1 MQATVFDE
9 RRNILGEGPTATGV
23 KNEQIQWVDIMG
35 KLVRTRHLIT
45 GEISEY
51 ATPEHVGFAIP
62 RKDGGDVIGT
72 ANGPHLRDA
81 DGTLHKLPT
90 RIDADGFSATQV
102 VRWNDGKISP
112 AGDLFLGTMGY
123 KFENNAAALYQ
134 MRGDGK
140 HMRRIFGDVTISN
153 GLDWTPDGKTMFYI
167 DTTLQRVDKLD
178 VVERD
183 VINRRP
189 FINFP
194 ESMGM
199 PDGMSVDANGN
210 LWVAFWT
217 GSAVRCFDGVNG
229 KQLDEISCPTPRIT
243 SCVFA
248 GENLDQLIITSAREE
263 SEVGEP
269 KEAGMTFMAT
279 PGVRGQKT
287 TLFGA

>member
-1 MQATVFDE
+1 MQATVFDQ
-9 RRNILGEGPTATGV
+9 RRSILGEGPTATGA
-23 KNEQIQWVDIMG
+23 KNQQIQWVDITG

-51 ATPEHVGFAIP
+51 STAEHVGFAIP
-62 RKDGGDVIGT
+62 RKIGGDVIGT
-72 ANGPHLRDA
+72 ANGPHLRDV

-90 RIDADGFSATQV
+90 RIDADGFNATQV

-112 AGDLFLGTMGY
+112 DGDLFLGTMGY

-194 ESMGM
+194 IAASY
-199 PDGMSVDANGN
+199 
-210 LWVAFWT
+210 L
-217 GSAVRCFDGVNG
+217 
-229 KQLDEISCPTPRIT
+229 
-243 SCVFA
+243 
-248 GENLDQLIITSAREE
+248 
-263 SEVGEP
+263 
-269 KEAGMTFMAT
+269 
-279 PGVRGQKT
+279 
-287 TLFGA
+287 

>member
-1 MQATVFDE
+1 
-9 RRNILGEGPTATGV
+9 
-23 KNEQIQWVDIMG
+23 
-35 KLVRTRHLIT
+35 
-45 GEISEY
+45 
-51 ATPEHVGFAIP
+51 
-62 RKDGGDVIGT
+62 
-72 ANGPHLRDA
+72 
-81 DGTLHKLPT
+81 
-90 RIDADGFSATQV
+90 
-102 VRWNDGKISP
+102 
-112 AGDLFLGTMGY
+112 
-123 KFENNAAALYQ
+123 
-134 MRGDGK
+134 
-140 HMRRIFGDVTISN
+140 
-153 GLDWTPDGKTMFYI
+153 MFYI

-199 PDGMSVDANGN
+199 PDGMSVDSDGN

-217 GSAVRCFDGVNG
+217 GSAVRCFDGENG

-263 SEVGEP
+263 NEVGEP
-269 KEAGMTFMAT
+269 KEAGMTFIAN
-279 PGVRGQKT
+279 PGVSGQKT